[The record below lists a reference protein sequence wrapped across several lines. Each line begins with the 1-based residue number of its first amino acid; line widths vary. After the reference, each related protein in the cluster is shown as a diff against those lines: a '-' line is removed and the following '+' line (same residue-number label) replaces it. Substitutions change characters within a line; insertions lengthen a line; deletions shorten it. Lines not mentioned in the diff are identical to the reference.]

1 MAAISSRPFLV
12 RSSVLLTRCGY
23 GAVPSGPPL
32 IAPSPSTLLISPLQ
46 TRTVAYGYAERIKL
60 RDRKSSL
67 LDALALGKQHDGP

>member
-32 IAPSPSTLLISPLQ
+32 IAPDPDLDLTLRQELTFAETPTPLN
-46 TRTVAYGYAERIKL
+46 I
-60 RDRKSSL
+60 L
-67 LDALALGKQHDGP
+67 LEA